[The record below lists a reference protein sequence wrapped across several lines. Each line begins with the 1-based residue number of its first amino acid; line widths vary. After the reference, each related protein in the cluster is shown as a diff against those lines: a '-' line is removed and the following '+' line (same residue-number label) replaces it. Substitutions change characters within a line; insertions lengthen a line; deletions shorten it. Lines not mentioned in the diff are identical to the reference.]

1 MNRDDLK
8 SPRLQRVYDYLAAN
22 LSATTKE
29 IEDKC
34 CVASARDYIRRLR
47 DHGLNIQTIE
57 LGTSE
62 TGARIVQY
70 RLVIEQPKPVQM
82 TLL

>member
-1 MNRDDLK
+1 MNVDDLK
-8 SPRLQRVYDYLAAN
+8 SPRLRRVYDYLTLN

-34 CVASARDYIRRLR
+34 VVASARDYIRRLR
-47 DHGLNIQTIE
+47 DHGMKIQTIE
-57 LGTSE
+57 EGNSP
-62 TGARIVQY
+62 TGARIVRY
-70 RLVIEQPKPVQM
+70 RLVLEVAAPKQL

>member
-1 MNRDDLK
+1 MSRNDLK
-8 SPRLQRVYDYLAAN
+8 SPRLLRVYDYLTLN
-22 LSATTKE
+22 LYATTKE

-47 DHGLNIQTIE
+47 DHGVPIQTIE
-57 LGTSE
+57 RGTSE
-62 TGARIVQY
+62 TGARIVEY
-70 RLVIEQPKPVQM
+70 RLVLEVPKPRQL

>member
-1 MNRDDLK
+1 MSRDDLR
-8 SPRLQRVYDYLAAN
+8 SPRLQRVYDYLMLN

-57 LGTSE
+57 QGTSE
-62 TGARIVQY
+62 TGARIVLY
-70 RLVIEQPKPVQM
+70 RLVLDPPKPAQM